1 MFSNEN
7 QKDIFKKLADPGA
20 LTNPTAGVTSALLSA
35 SNALQTRLSGLAPPP
50 PETPGI
56 SLPTTPP
63 PEPIYYPF
71 VREVSAMYDSA
82 ASVVTGAAS
91 GMSDHAGSIVADMA
105 GTVGRFEAATKI
117 NREIQ
122 APGDIMDALGSIGG
136 VASEAISGLEMMV
149 GELESLIPDQ
159 SVLEGMNEEELEQW
173 KNHLSDKLNSWTTK
187 GQALAESLVAER
199 AKQVELDAVLS
210 RFGVSSMLPG
220 WASDPGLQKVVKQCA
235 SDDLLDLLP
244 S

>member
-20 LTNPTAGVTSALLSA
+20 LTNPIAGVTSALLSV
-35 SNALQTRLSGLAPPP
+35 SNALQARLSGLAPPP

-63 PEPIYYPF
+63 EPVYYDY

-82 ASVVTGAAS
+82 AIVVTGAAS
-91 GMSDHAGSIVADMA
+91 DISDHAGSMVSDMA

-136 VASEAISGLEMMV
+136 VASEAIGGLKMMV

-159 SVLEGMNEEELEQW
+159 SVLEGMNEDELEQW
-173 KNHLSDKLNSWTTK
+173 KNHLSDKLNIWTKK